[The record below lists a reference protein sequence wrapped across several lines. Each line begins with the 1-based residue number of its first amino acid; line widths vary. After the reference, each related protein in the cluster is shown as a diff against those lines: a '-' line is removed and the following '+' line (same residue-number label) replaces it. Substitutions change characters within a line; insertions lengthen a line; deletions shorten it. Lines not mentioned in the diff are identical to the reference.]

1 MPNNSNKTRIHAI
14 TDSMMIN
21 ERMIFRI
28 AQIVWGI
35 SWFFAFLL
43 LFMVVYGIELHIS
56 PYWSAPIVLLIMG
69 SYEVMETHSEWLK
82 V

>member
-1 MPNNSNKTRIHAI
+1 MNIEEWT
-14 TDSMMIN
+14 
-21 ERMIFRI
+21 IFRI

-43 LFMVVYGIELHIS
+43 LFIVYLGIELHIS

-69 SYEVMETHSEWLK
+69 SFEVMETHSEWLEE
-82 V
+82 

>member
-1 MPNNSNKTRIHAI
+1 MKI
-14 TDSMMIN
+14 
-21 ERMIFRI
+21 EEWMIFRI

-56 PYWSAPIVLLIMG
+56 PYWSAPFSLLILG
-69 SYEVMETHSEWLK
+69 SYEVMETHSEWLEEY
-82 V
+82 

>member
-1 MPNNSNKTRIHAI
+1 MKIEEWI
-14 TDSMMIN
+14 
-21 ERMIFRI
+21 IFRI

-56 PYWSAPIVLLIMG
+56 PYWAAPVSLLIMG
-69 SYEVMETHSEWLK
+69 SFEVMETHSEWLEEY
-82 V
+82 